1 MPTFKAIEFLA
12 GGTFFQ
18 FFGFF
23 PNLKTWHGGCF
34 EFFRSE
40 TTHGLG
46 HNQ

>member
-1 MPTFKAIEFLA
+1 MPTLKAIEFLA

-23 PNLKTWHGGCF
+23 PNLKTWHGVCF
-34 EFFRSE
+34 EFIRSE